1 MNMTGANVRHHL
13 AILESNGLIE
23 LVGLRQ
29 PRRGRPEN
37 VYGLSRRI
45 QGDGMDDLAGALL
58 EVWLKDGT
66 SDMRAAGLAAL
77 AGQLAGKTRPDEKT
91 SLPLRLTRAVDQL
104 NGMHYQARWEASAD
118 GARIILGRCPYAVII
133 SAHPELC
140 QMDAALLSQKTAS
153 SVDQTAKLQPSVSG
167 YPFCTFRV
175 TEKARPS

>member
-29 PRRGRPEN
+29 PGRGRPEN
-37 VYGLSRRI
+37 VYGLSRLI
-45 QGDGMDDLAGALL
+45 QGDGMDNLAVALL
-58 EVWLKDGT
+58 EVWFKDVPG
-66 SDMRAAGLAAL
+66 DMRAAGLDAL

-91 SLPLRLTRAVDQL
+91 SLPLRLTRTVDQL

-140 QMDAALLSQKTAS
+140 QMDAALLYKKTAS
-153 SVDQTAKLQPSVSG
+153 SVNQTAKLQPSVSG
-167 YPFCTFRV
+167 YPFCIFRV
-175 TEKARPS
+175 T